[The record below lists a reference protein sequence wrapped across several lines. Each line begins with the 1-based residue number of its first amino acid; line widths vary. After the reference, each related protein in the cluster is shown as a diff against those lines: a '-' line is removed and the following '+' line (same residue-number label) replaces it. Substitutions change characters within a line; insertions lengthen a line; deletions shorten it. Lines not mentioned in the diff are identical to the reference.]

1 MVATLKSVT
10 TFTNMLDKE
19 KIMRAI
25 NTIINYDQVEFEI
38 SYTKYLMEVFSEPSV
53 EELDEMERDFFK
65 SLTSENRIV
74 TLKPLNNPFYQPY
87 QGA

>member
-1 MVATLKSVT
+1 MKAV
-10 TFTNMLDKE
+10 
-19 KIMRAI
+19 
-25 NTIINYDQVEFEI
+25 NTVLNYDQMEFNL
-38 SYTKYLMEVFSEPSV
+38 SYRKWLMETFSEPSV

-65 SLTSENRIV
+65 SLTVKNRIV